1 MMMYEFIREVLG
13 ETGVLVRSC
22 SKKVFST
29 RYGYYYIGFR
39 CMSRVGPKSDGR
51 KTPRN

>member
-13 ETGVLVRSC
+13 DRVLVRSC

-29 RYGYYYIGFR
+29 RYGY
-39 CMSRVGPKSDGR
+39 
-51 KTPRN
+51 